1 MYKNTNEVFI
11 NLFFMVELL
20 LTNVEKLKGDIPR
33 TEYIEEEIFYLLE
46 NSIVE
51 YNSKGLFLREFSIIG
66 VRDILNAVVL
76 R

>member
-33 TEYIEEEIFYLLE
+33 AEYIEEEIFYLLE

>member
-1 MYKNTNEVFI
+1 M
-11 NLFFMVELL
+11 NLFSMVVLL
-20 LTNVEKLKGDIPR
+20 LEEVEKLKDNIPSV
-33 TEYIEEEIFYLLE
+33 ECIEEQATCLLE
-46 NSIVE
+46 HSIVE

>member
-33 TEYIEEEIFYLLE
+33 AEYIEEENFYLLE